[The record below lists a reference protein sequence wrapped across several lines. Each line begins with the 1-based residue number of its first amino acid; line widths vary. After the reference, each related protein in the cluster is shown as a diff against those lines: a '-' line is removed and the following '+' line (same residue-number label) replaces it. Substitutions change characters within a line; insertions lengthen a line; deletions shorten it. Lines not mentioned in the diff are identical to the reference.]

1 MGSLM
6 NNSREEEYPRSC
18 NDEKYIIASFIN
30 LCLSAIWTNFKIPL
44 PYLRELGISGTI
56 LLADEGINGT
66 IAGTRNSIKD
76 LYQWFCDQPN
86 LNGLQINIVK
96 ILPFLFID

>member
-1 MGSLM
+1 MKNILLLL
-6 NNSREEEYPRSC
+6 
-18 NDEKYIIASFIN
+18 FIN
-30 LCLSAIWTNFKIPL
+30 LFLFSNLDKLQNTLYHIC
-44 PYLRELGISGTI
+44 RDLGIAGTV

-86 LNGLQINIVK
+86 LNQLQIKYSKDTSI
-96 ILPFLFID
+96 PFHRLKVRIKKK

>member
-1 MGSLM
+1 MPIRNL
-6 NNSREEEYPRSC
+6 
-18 NDEKYIIASFIN
+18 EKLKKYS
-30 LCLSAIWTNFKIPL
+30 L
-44 PYLRELGISGTI
+44 PYLLGTRNFWHV

-86 LNGLQINIVK
+86 LNQLQIKYSEDTSI
-96 ILPFLFID
+96 PFHRLKVRIKKR